1 MYPRIKIWKG
11 MRGRKEYVDLAPRVA
26 GRSVLPEVIWR
37 RLEER
42 GQCRGS
48 GRHWKVGHGLCGV
61 GWGWGGVGW
70 VGSGVGDGGW
80 GWWGMGGGE

>member
-1 MYPRIKIWKG
+1 

-26 GRSVLPEVIWR
+26 GRSVLSEVIWR

-48 GRHWKVGHGLCGV
+48 GGIGRWARAVRSGV
-61 GWGWGGVGW
+61 GVRGWG

-80 GWWGMGGGE
+80 GWGEMGVGSGG